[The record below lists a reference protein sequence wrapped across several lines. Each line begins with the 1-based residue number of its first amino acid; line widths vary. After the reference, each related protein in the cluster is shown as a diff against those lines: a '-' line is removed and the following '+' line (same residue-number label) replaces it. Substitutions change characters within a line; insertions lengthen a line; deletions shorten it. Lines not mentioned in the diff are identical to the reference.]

1 MLRTTRAVLSARSV
15 NTAQLFAQVEPQYEK
30 MRNWRADW
38 GEKMAPDAEAGKVHR
53 HKSML
58 ESHGENYD
66 SVTES
71 NFPYPL
77 VYGLVLILWFFQTT
91 VYVDYSDPST
101 NSPHH
106 CWRPKNAD
114 GTTDFPV
121 RPLDARDDFNKKVI
135 IHETAVNPL

>member
-15 NTAQLFAQVEPQYEK
+15 NTAQLFAQVEPQAEK

-38 GEKMAPDAEAGKVHR
+38 GEKMAPDVETGKAML
-53 HKSML
+53 HKSKV

-77 VYGLVLILWFFQTT
+77 VYGVILILWFLQTT
-91 VYVDYSDPST
+91 VYVNYSDPST

-121 RPLDARDDFNKKVI
+121 LPLSARPDFLDKVI
-135 IHETAVNPL
+135 VHEKAVNPH